1 MKNKQRKRVPKRRL
15 YEYCEVAITEEGNLE
30 ILSITPSASALFLEG
45 INPMPGM
52 GNNKIYC
59 G

>member
-1 MKNKQRKRVPKRRL
+1 MKNKQRNRLPKNRL
-15 YEYCEVAITEEGNLE
+15 YEYCEIAITEEGDFE
-30 ILSITPSASALFLEG
+30 ILSIAPSTSALFLDG
-45 INPMPGM
+45 INPVPGI